1 MFELLKMTLNYGVA
15 LFFAVL
21 FYCDFRKKIDK
32 LDTTIGNHLTHALQA
47 NTEITKK
54 DSESSERVERAV
66 NEMSSDIKLL
76 TCSIRELMEIKK

>member
-1 MFELLKMTLNYGVA
+1 MTLNYGVA

-21 FYCDFRKKIDK
+21 FYCDFRRKIDK

-47 NTEITKK
+47 NTDITKE
-54 DSESSERVERAV
+54 DSESSKRVERAV

-76 TCSIRELMEIKK
+76 TCSIRDLMEIKK